1 MIDTYVGS
9 DFSIVCRP
17 TGCLDWTGAAAL
29 RHAVHNVLCPEINLH
44 IDLRH
49 LNFVDAVGMS
59 ALVGSVRRVRA
70 VGGKARIQNARDDR
84 GPIGPRV
91 CVVVRWRRV
100 MTASVPSGPWPR
112 CSGSSWS
119 SRGLSTSS
127 SRLPLSRSTPSGGWA
142 SRPAS
147 SKSAWG
153 SGPRSS
159 SSQAGLCC
167 CCSGSASMRCPA
179 ASPRSY
185 WRSSCVRRSRTN
197 TNRRAESEAK
207 RQW

>member
-1 MIDTYVGS
+1 MTEEEKMIDTYVGS

-119 SRGLSTSS
+119 SRGLDIFESVATQPFNPIWG
-127 SRLPLSRSTPSGGWA
+127 LGLATGILEVGLGFWA
-142 SRPAS
+142 SQQFFPGRALLLLLWVGFYAMSRGFSEIVLAFQLRP
-147 SKSAWG
+147 K
-153 SGPRSS
+153 
-159 SSQAGLCC
+159 
-167 CCSGSASMRCPA
+167 
-179 ASPRSY
+179 
-185 WRSSCVRRSRTN
+185 
-197 TNRRAESEAK
+197 K
-207 RQW
+207 